1 MKYQYFYEMKKTKIK
16 LRENNVKIWNLA
28 QSFLLYCDNLMALVL
43 ARFYFPKVLNFGIL
57 LLRPL
62 SLQAKQKLVTMG
74 PKIRIQ
80 ISKQIDFLYL
90 ICKALWTFEFSN

>member
-1 MKYQYFYEMKKTKIK
+1 M
-16 LRENNVKIWNLA
+16 A

-74 PKIRIQ
+74 PKM
-80 ISKQIDFLYL
+80 S
-90 ICKALWTFEFSN
+90 FEFKYLNELTFYIYYEMFTLLNF

>member
-1 MKYQYFYEMKKTKIK
+1 M
-16 LRENNVKIWNLA
+16 A
-28 QSFLLYCDNLMALVL
+28 QSFQVEPVSFLQYCDNLMALVL

-74 PKIRIQ
+74 PKT
-80 ISKQIDFLYL
+80 SFKFKYL
-90 ICKALWTFEFSN
+90 NKLTFYIYEILNF